1 MKKKTAKR
9 WVDLL
14 VHIILALASIISV
27 FPVVWV
33 FSTSFKPESEVFSNV
48 IRFIPEHP
56 TLDNYRY
63 ILTFKNHIFL
73 TWLVN
78 SALIAF
84 LTTLVGV
91 FLAATA
97 AYAFSRFEFLGKQTG
112 LFSFLVAQ
120 MFPGSLL
127 IVPLYNIIK
136 SYGLL
141 NSYTGLV
148 LAYSTVSL
156 PFCVWMLKGFFDTI
170 PVELEEAARVDGL
183 TPFGT
188 FWRIVLPLS
197 LPGLAVT
204 AFYSFVT
211 AWNEFMYA
219 LTFMN
224 REELYT
230 LPVGLRTF
238 VNEFNTD
245 WHYMSAG
252 AILITVP
259 VVIFF
264 FWAQKYLISGLTA
277 GGTKG

>member
-33 FSTSFKPESEVFSNV
+33 LSTSFKPESEVFSNV